1 MGEGG
6 YIGLRALRKVSFS
19 SEVDL
24 HVSLFTRSAG
34 PLPVCRTVVHG
45 GSLSI
50 YCMDPMHST
59 VSS

>member
-24 HVSLFTRSAG
+24 HVSLFMRNAR
-34 PLPVCRTVVHG
+34 PFRTVVHG